1 MTTSREAAADAA
13 SSRRYLVC
21 ARKQVK
27 GTTTSSGMPHNG
39 RGAFGLIFFKKE
51 DLQPVLVRPV
61 VVTAAVVWWWCCFFV
76 GFVNVFSS
84 CESAPPRC
92 GSPHAVCAAPRA
104 ARIPRPLSWC
114 AHPHWRELQARASAS
129 EKGSGAWGR
138 LGVEGG
144 GGGGTRGDDRHTTDT
159 GAWCCEWWGSVVC
172 CFLFVSSRADF
183 LSIID
188 IPPDSS

>member
-104 ARIPRPLSWC
+104 ARITRPLSWC
-114 AHPHWRELQARASAS
+114 AHPHWRELRRELRLQREGAAHGGVWELRAA
-129 EKGSGAWGR
+129 
-138 LGVEGG
+138 EGEEQEE
-144 GGGGTRGDDRHTTDT
+144 TTDT
-159 GAWCCEWWGSVVC
+159 PPTPALGVASGGGLSCAAFC
-172 CFLFVSSRADF
+172 LFRQEPIF
-183 LSIID
+183 CR
-188 IPPDSS
+188 